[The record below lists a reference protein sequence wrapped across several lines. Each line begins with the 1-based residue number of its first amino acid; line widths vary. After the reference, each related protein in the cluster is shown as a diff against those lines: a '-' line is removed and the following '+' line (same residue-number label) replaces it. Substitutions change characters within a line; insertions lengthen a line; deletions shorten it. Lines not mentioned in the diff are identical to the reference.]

1 MEMDGD
7 AARSD
12 LRKVEDVGYIEGR
25 IAGKILTA
33 NYWNWTLDLLPRKRE
48 TRTLKEGGMI
58 SEYLF
63 HVCCDFV
70 WLR

>member
-1 MEMDGD
+1 MVNWKLMEMDGD

-33 NYWNWTLDLLPRKRE
+33 NY
-48 TRTLKEGGMI
+48 
-58 SEYLF
+58 
-63 HVCCDFV
+63 
-70 WLR
+70 